1 MENKPCLSTIR
12 AEYTNLTNRE
22 QLLADY
28 ILQNYEKVVTM
39 TTAELA
45 KNAGTVKS
53 VVIRLCQSLGFA
65 GYTEFKLLL
74 SRELA
79 RNEQF
84 GFTPYIC
91 KDDHPADILKKIF
104 SANIKTLHDTLA
116 GLDMDVYH
124 AAVAA
129 LDRAEN
135 IYVYGVGTS
144 TGIAADFHYR
154 LIEIGRN
161 AFYYTDVVSMRIST
175 LNIQKNDVV
184 LGISNSGR
192 TASTVDVLRRAKERG
207 AQTICV
213 TSYPNSEIV
222 AYSDHPLV
230 VTTDE
235 IQYPVEAISGRIA
248 HISVLDSIAVS
259 LSAKDYD
266 DAVDRAAK
274 NHDLIDD
281 LRY

>member
-1 MENKPCLSTIR
+1 M
-12 AEYTNLTNRE
+12 
-22 QLLADY
+22 
-28 ILQNYEKVVTM
+28 
-39 TTAELA
+39 
-45 KNAGTVKS
+45 
-53 VVIRLCQSLGFA
+53 
-65 GYTEFKLLL
+65 
-74 SRELA
+74 
-79 RNEQF
+79 
-84 GFTPYIC
+84 
-91 KDDHPADILKKIF
+91 
-104 SANIKTLHDTLA
+104 
-116 GLDMDVYH
+116 
-124 AAVAA
+124 
-129 LDRAEN
+129 
-135 IYVYGVGTS
+135 
-144 TGIAADFHYR
+144 
-154 LIEIGRN
+154 
-161 AFYYTDVVSMRIST
+161 
-175 LNIQKNDVV
+175 NIQKNDVV

-259 LSAKDYD
+259 LSAKNYD